1 MPPMFKPSMICTFI
15 LYCLHSSHILDPHI
29 MIFPLIDTNQV
40 RYKTNIWRSSPKSF
54 TIFVP
59 KTGPH
64 FWQQYAAC
72 ARRRSRFARQPFAF
86 PAFSPQVLSLSCPNG
101 NFSMDRIYDA
111 SLHAPTHHPTGPP
124 YIKVRHIFLELAFFG
139 RFILTPGQK

>member
-1 MPPMFKPSMICTFI
+1 MPSMFKPSMICKLI
-15 LYCLHSSHILDPHI
+15 SHCQHSTYTLDHHI
-29 MIFPLIDTNQV
+29 MISLLMDTNQV
-40 RYKTNIWRSSPKSF
+40 RCKTNIWRSSPKSF
-54 TIFVP
+54 TIFGP

-101 NFSMDRIYDA
+101 NFSMDRICNA